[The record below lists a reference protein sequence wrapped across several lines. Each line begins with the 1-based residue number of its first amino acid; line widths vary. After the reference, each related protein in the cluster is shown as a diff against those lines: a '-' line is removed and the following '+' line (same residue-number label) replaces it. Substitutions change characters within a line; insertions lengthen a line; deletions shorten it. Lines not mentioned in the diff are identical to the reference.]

1 MPNLIGQTLGGYRI
15 TQQIGLGGMATVF
28 KAYQPSM
35 DRYVA
40 FKVISTHLAQDPTFV
55 QRFQQEAKVIA
66 KLEHTYIL
74 PVYDHGEDDG
84 YLYLV
89 MRFIEGGTLTQ
100 RLKQGPLSFAE
111 IQRFVTQIGSAL
123 EYAHQRGV
131 VHRDFKPS
139 NVLIDHQGDHYLSDF
154 GIARMVEGTLQLTG
168 SSVLGTPHYMAP
180 EQGQSAKVD
189 HRADIYAMGVVIY
202 QMVTGQVPFDA
213 DTPFAIVLKHVSE
226 PLPLPRALKP
236 DLPEAVERVILKA
249 LAKNP
254 QDRFQSMANL
264 VTAFEQAVQGLSVD
278 ENLTIASA
286 PPPDENA
293 PTVMSVATPTA
304 VPPRRK
310 QFPWWMPVAGL
321 ALVVGAAAIIWLGWR
336 WVPQPDGVVTPTSP
350 QESFLL
356 ATRVAATLFAGQT
369 SQARAFTPTFTPT
382 PAPTDTLSPTA
393 TPPPTP
399 TPTPTPIPAVPDAV
413 VGGQGSEVRA
423 GPGAEYDI
431 IAQAQPNELLQ
442 VTGRNTGGDWLEVV
456 KPDGGRGWISILRLR
471 VNILLDQVPLVTL
484 PPTATPS
491 LPATSTPRPAS
502 LATPVATA
510 TSVPPTA
517 APALQGKLAFS
528 LRQHTQSKTYVV
540 EVGPTTPSQLY
551 ASIGDARQPALSH
564 DGKWLLVNATGG
576 GIDAIARMT
585 GDGFQAAAVTCL
597 QTTAESGRPIWS
609 PDDRLIAFDGLGVDI
624 VNPQIY
630 IQRLDEMD
638 CDLGDNRLLVNGGL
652 ASDAHGL
659 FPLWGP
665 DNRLYFRS
673 CSTWDPQGAGACGIW
688 STRQDGSDLRQLTD
702 HVEHLPTAVNDKQ
715 LLYMFNNNGDWDIYA
730 VGLQGGESQQ
740 LTRQP
745 SADAWGTFSPDGR
758 TIAFLSNRDGGW
770 AIWLMNSDG
779 SNAWQWLPLDP
790 SWGEVDFNRIG
801 EERMSWSR

>member
-1 MPNLIGQTLGGYRI
+1 
-15 TQQIGLGGMATVF
+15 
-28 KAYQPSM
+28 M

-40 FKVISTHLAQDPTFV
+40 LKVISTHLAQDPTFE

-66 KLEHTYIL
+66 KLEHAYIL
-74 PVYDHGEDDG
+74 PVYDHGEDGG

-100 RLKQGPLSFAE
+100 RLKQGPLSLPK
-111 IQRFVTQIGSAL
+111 IQRFVAQIGSAL
-123 EYAHQRGV
+123 EYAHRRGV

-139 NVLIDHQGDHYLSDF
+139 NVLIDNQGDHYLSDF
-154 GIARMVEGTLQLTG
+154 GIARMIEGTLQLTG

-180 EQGQSAKVD
+180 EQGQSARVD

-213 DTPFAIVLKHVSE
+213 ETPFAVVLKHISE
-226 PLPLPRALKP
+226 PLPLPRVLKP
-236 DLPEAVERVILKA
+236 DLPEVVERVILKA

-254 QDRFQSMANL
+254 QDRFQSMAEL
-264 VTAFEQAVQGLSVD
+264 VMAFERAVQGLTSD
-278 ENLTIASA
+278 EDLTIASPH
-286 PPPDENA
+286 PPTNNV
-293 PTVMSVATPTA
+293 PTVSSVAAPTA
-304 VPPRRK
+304 VPVRRR
-310 QFPWWMPVAGL
+310 QIPWWLPVSIL
-321 ALVVGAAAIIWLGWR
+321 ALVLGAAAIAWFGWTWGR
-336 WVPQPDGVVTPTSP
+336 RQVGPTPTTPPDSYA
-350 QESFLL
+350 L
-356 ATRVAATLFAGQT
+356 ATQVAATLYAEQT
-369 SQARAFTPTFTPT
+369 TQAQAFTPTA
-382 PAPTDTLSPTA
+382 APTL

-399 TPTPTPIPAVPDAV
+399 SPPPTETPIPTPAPALPDAV
-413 VGGQGSEVRA
+413 VGGEASEVRT
-423 GPGAEYDI
+423 GPGVEYEVI
-431 IAQAQPNELLQ
+431 GQAQPNELLQ
-442 VTGRNTGGDWLEVV
+442 VTGRNAGGDWLEVV
-456 KPDGGRGWISILRLR
+456 KPDGARGWISILRLR
-471 VNILLDQVPLVTL
+471 VNVLLDQVPLVTI
-484 PPTATPS
+484 PPTAAPIPSPTSTLRPVSVNTP
-491 LPATSTPRPAS
+491 LPA
-502 LATPVATA
+502 ATTA
-510 TSVPPTA
+510 PPTA

-564 DGKWLLVNATGG
+564 DGAWLLVNGAGG

-585 GDGFQAAAVTCL
+585 SDGHQAAAVTCL
-597 QTTAESGRPIWS
+597 QTTAESGRPVWS
-609 PDDRLIAFDGLGVDI
+609 PDDRLLAFDGLGVDI

-630 IQRLDEMD
+630 IHRLDDMD

-702 HVEHLPTAVNDKQ
+702 HAQHLPTAVNDKQ

-730 VGLQGGESQQ
+730 IDLPDSEPQK
-740 LTRQP
+740 LTHQP

-758 TIAFLSNRDGGW
+758 TIAFLSNRDGRW
-770 AIWLMNSDG
+770 AIWFMNSDG
-779 SNAWQWLPLDP
+779 SNAWEWLPLDP
-790 SWGEVDFNRIG
+790 AWGEIDFNRIG